1 MQNVQEVQTVKGLV
15 ISRETFRRQ
24 DLLTPLLWG
33 LLAAGLLVG
42 ASRGDAGIATV
53 TAQFLSLRQQ
63 GDWQA
68 VLLQQLASLLGS
80 LSILFV
86 CGLCAVGQP
95 GALAVV
101 VVRGLGVGGLVG
113 ALYRQMGFSGLGW
126 VLMLAIPEALAVLC
140 LLVGARTSLHMSGR
154 MLVGLLSAD
163 PPVLRRRLQGYGIR
177 FLLLGGG
184 LLLSAL
190 VSGLLAGIVG
200 PLAAA

>member
-33 LLAAGLLVG
+33 LLATGLVVG
-42 ASRGDAGIATV
+42 ASRGGSGMETV
-53 TAQFLSLRQQ
+53 TAQFLSLRQN

-80 LSILFV
+80 LAILFV

-95 GALAVV
+95 GALAVIL
-101 VVRGLGVGGLVG
+101 VRGLGIGGMAG
-113 ALYRQMGFSGLGW
+113 ALYREMGFSGLGW
-126 VLMLAIPEALAVLC
+126 VLMLAVPEALAVLC
-140 LLVGARTSLHMSGR
+140 LLLGAKTSLHMSGR
-154 MLVGLLSAD
+154 VLVGLLSND

-184 LLLSAL
+184 ILLSAL
-190 VSGLLAGIVG
+190 VNGLLAGLVG
-200 PLAAA
+200 PLSQG